1 MNIMVY
7 INKEGKFNENTWL
20 IDGNL
25 FGGKGNLS
33 IYVIENDDIRLMV
46 DTSEKAMA
54 PIIIEKLKKFNI
66 YPIHKI
72 FLTHSHFDH
81 VDGVHELQ
89 KLMKP
94 TNIEVLASENA
105 IENLKNPNNM
115 NEVFATKMEP
125 IKDVIPL
132 KDNEIINLNGLKL
145 KVLNFFGHSMDSIAL
160 FDKKNRNIFTGDAII
175 DKSSIY
181 YFQPTFMPP
190 DFHEAELLKT
200 FQRLRN
206 MKDELDSISLAHYGV
221 WTEEDFEQIIHNME
235 ELHVATKD
243 SIIKW
248 YKENP
253 SFNYIA
259 FKFHEKFIPKSK
271 IIKLGYIGVLERQ
284 MEWLVEG
291 LKRSGFI

>member
-1 MNIMVY
+1 MIILVF

-20 IDGNL
+20 IDGYL
-25 FGGKGNLS
+25 FGAKGNLS
-33 IYVIENDDIRLMV
+33 IYIIENNGIRIMI
-46 DTSEKAMA
+46 DASEKAA
-54 PIIIEKLKKFNI
+54 VPKIIEKLKDFNL

-81 VDGVHELQ
+81 VEGVHELQ
-89 KLMKP
+89 KFMKDI
-94 TNIEVLASENA
+94 NIEVLASENA
-105 IENLKNPNNM
+105 IENLKNPANM
-115 NEVFATKMEP
+115 NEVFATKMKP
-125 IKDVIPL
+125 IENVLPL
-132 KDNEIINLNGLKL
+132 KDNEIIDLNGLEL
-145 KVLNFFGHSMDSIAL
+145 KALNFFGHTMDSIAL
-160 FDKKNRNIFTGDAII
+160 FDKKNKNIFTGDAII

-190 DFHEAELLKT
+190 DFHEAELIKT

-206 MKDELDSISLAHYGV
+206 MKTELTSISLAHYGV
-221 WTEEDFEQIIHNME
+221 WTEEDFEKIINSMQ
-235 ELHVATKD
+235 ELHFATKD

-259 FKFHEKFIPKSK
+259 LKFHETFTPKSK
-271 IIKLGYIGVLERQ
+271 IIKYGNIGFLERQ
-284 MEWLVEG
+284 MEFFVDS

>member
-1 MNIMVY
+1 MVF

-25 FGGKGNLS
+25 FGTRGNLS
-33 IYVIENDDIRLMV
+33 IYIIENSGIRMMI
-46 DTSEKAMA
+46 DTSEKAA
-54 PIIIEKLKKFNI
+54 IPKIIEKLKEFNI

-81 VDGVHELQ
+81 VEGVHELQ
-89 KLMKP
+89 KLMKDSK
-94 TNIEVLASENA
+94 IEVLGSESA
-105 IENLKNPNNM
+105 IKNLENPHYM
-115 NEVFATKMEP
+115 NEVFAAKMDP

-132 KDNEIINLNGLKL
+132 KDNEIIDLNGLEL
-145 KVLNFFGHSMDSIAL
+145 KVLNFFGHTMDCIAL

-190 DFHEAELLKT
+190 DFHESELLKT

-206 MKDELDSISLAHYGV
+206 MRNELNSISLAHYGV
-221 WTEEDFEQIIHNME
+221 WTDDDFDQIINSME
-235 ELHVATKD
+235 ELHFATKD

-253 SFNYIA
+253 SFNYLA
-259 FKFHEKFIPKSK
+259 LKFHEKFTPKSK
-271 IIKLGYIGVLERQ
+271 IIKYGNIEFLERQ
-284 MEWLVEG
+284 MEFFVDS

>member
-1 MNIMVY
+1 VVILVF

-20 IDGNL
+20 IDGYL

-33 IYVIENDDIRLMV
+33 IYVLENEGTRMMIDA
-46 DTSEKAMA
+46 SEKTTI
-54 PIIIEKLKKFNI
+54 PKIIERLKELNI

-81 VDGVHELQ
+81 TDGVHELR
-89 KLMKP
+89 KLIKDVE
-94 TNIEVLASENA
+94 IEVLASKNA
-105 IENLKNPNNM
+105 IENLKNPNNI
-115 NEVFATKMEP
+115 NEVFAAKTDP
-125 IKDVIPL
+125 IEGVVPL
-132 KDNEIINLNGLKL
+132 KDNQTIDLNGLEL
-145 KVLNFFGHSMDSIAL
+145 KVLDFFGHTMDSIAL
-160 FDKKNRNIFTGDAII
+160 FDKKNKNIFTGDAII

-206 MKDELDSISLAHYGV
+206 MKDELNSISLAHYGV
-221 WTEEDFEQIIHNME
+221 WKDEDFDQIINSME
-235 ELHVATKD
+235 KLHFSTKN

-248 YKENP
+248 FKENP
-253 SFNYIA
+253 SYNYLA
-259 FKFHEKFIPKSK
+259 LKYHEKFIPKSK
-271 IIKLGYIGVLERQ
+271 IIKLGYIEVLEKT